1 MIQLFVDLV
10 LCVLFL
16 IFVCAFIFVCVLY
29 FIFVCVQLFVDLIVV
44 FRVAEVFEGV
54 EVVIWWWWCD
64 ECILYSAPPLV
75 RMGWFV
81 VVPSLFGRRLI

>member
-1 MIQLFVDLV
+1 
-10 LCVLFL
+10 
-16 IFVCAFIFVCVLY
+16 
-29 FIFVCVQLFVDLIVV
+29 LFVDLIVV
-44 FRVAEVFEGV
+44 FRVVEVFEGV

-64 ECILYSAPPLV
+64 ECIQYSAPPLV